1 MATDVNPDTLHMIPL
16 FRGMNESE
24 FRQIVEVT
32 RVRNFSAG
40 EMVVRQ
46 GDNSRDLWV
55 VLEGQCEVVR
65 QLKPGKGESH
75 ERESL
80 VLAVLEP
87 HTHFGEMS
95 FFHPAPH
102 SADVRTRSQV
112 KLLQI
117 THTAYGDM
125 IQERMMAAYKLA
137 YNVVQQMAERLR
149 KMDNWIDD
157 LANNSPTGGNMAEWS
172 HFRTRVFNGWSVLG

>member
-1 MATDVNPDTLHMIPL
+1 MSTAINPDALHMVPL
-16 FRGMNESE
+16 FHGMNESE
-24 FRQIVEVT
+24 FRQITEVMQ
-32 RVRNFSAG
+32 VRSFGAG
-40 EMVVRQ
+40 ELVVRQ

-55 VLEGQCEVVR
+55 LLEGQCEVVR
-65 QLKPGKGESH
+65 QLKPGNGETH

-80 VLAVLEP
+80 LLAVLEP

-102 SADVRTRSQV
+102 SADVRTRTQV

-117 THTAYGDM
+117 THTAYDDM
-125 IQERMMAAYKLA
+125 IQERLMAAYKLA

-149 KMDNWIDD
+149 RMDEWIDD
-157 LANNSPTGGNMAEWS
+157 LANNSGAANVTEWS
-172 HFRTRVFNGWSVLG
+172 HFRNRIFNGWSL

>member
-1 MATDVNPDTLHMIPL
+1 MSSAVNPDTLHMVPL

-24 FRQIVEVT
+24 FRQIVEVM
-32 RVRNFSAG
+32 RVREFGPG
-40 EMVVRQ
+40 ELVVRQ

-55 VLEGQCEVVR
+55 LLEGQCEVVR
-65 QLKPGKGESH
+65 QLKPGKGAPH

-80 VLAVLEP
+80 LLAVLEP

-112 KLLQI
+112 KLMQI

-125 IQERMMAAYKLA
+125 IQERMMSAYKLA

-149 KMDNWIDD
+149 RMDEWIDD
-157 LANNSPTGGNMAEWS
+157 LANNSPTGNVAEWS
-172 HFRTRVFNGWSVLG
+172 NFRNRVFNGWSVLG